1 MTTRFR
7 GMAEFQWPRGKFDM
21 KPDILL
27 PTPENPGYLALM
39 IFGGIFGLDRLYF
52 GDTGGAIL
60 KLLSFG
66 VLPGFWWLWDVIQFF
81 DPETMNSGL
90 RLPFDFGRSG
100 VGQGRFVTKSP
111 WVSAK
116 DPVTLGALMLLPF
129 GLDAWYSN
137 NMNLFVRRLVEC
149 LAVLFFLN
157 IAYSWFY
164 GSWFYA
170 MLSPIPF
177 LIGCIVLFMLVI
189 PPWAADIKAVAG
201 QFKEGVKYSTDGVIG
216 YNSIYTQYPE
226 MVYKDIPADDVA
238 KLFTKVHPNEESTT
252 PAQSG
257 TIEQAQQFYTDA
269 AGVTWQV
276 ATFPLAAGVEAVAT
290 AVNPAR
296 PLIKV
301 QTETARRIAEIQG
314 KAQIEAAIAAARE
327 SAGPVQQGG
336 GLSGGGLS
344 AESMVMGATVAALIA
359 GGALKGIIDYTIH
372 K

>member
-1 MTTRFR
+1 
-7 GMAEFQWPRGKFDM
+7 
-21 KPDILL
+21 
-27 PTPENPGYLALM
+27 
-39 IFGGIFGLDRLYF
+39 
-52 GDTGGAIL
+52 
-60 KLLSFG
+60 
-66 VLPGFWWLWDVIQFF
+66 
-81 DPETMNSGL
+81 
-90 RLPFDFGRSG
+90 
-100 VGQGRFVTKSP
+100 
-111 WVSAK
+111 
-116 DPVTLGALMLLPF
+116 MLLPF

-170 MLSPIPF
+170 ILSPIPF

-189 PPWAADIKAVAG
+189 PPWAADIKAVAS
-201 QFKEGVKYSTDGVIG
+201 QFKEGVKYTTDGVIG
-216 YNSIYTQYPE
+216 YNSFYTQYPD
-226 MVYKDIPADDVA
+226 MCYTDIPADSVA
-238 KLFTKVHPNEESTT
+238 KLFEKMHPNEDSTT

-257 TIEQAQQFYTDA
+257 TIEQAQQFYIDA
-269 AGVTWQV
+269 AGVIWLV
-276 ATFPLAAGVEAVAT
+276 ATFPFVAGVEAVAT

-314 KAQIEAAIAAARE
+314 QAQIEAAIAEAKASGGLVSIGQR
-327 SAGPVQQGG
+327 GG
-336 GLSGGGLS
+336 GAGGLS

-359 GGALKGIIDYTIH
+359 GGALKGFIDYTIH

>member
-1 MTTRFR
+1 MQQ
-7 GMAEFQWPRGKFDM
+7 FQWPRGQFDM

-66 VLPGFWWLWDVIQFF
+66 VLPGFWWLWDVIQLF

-116 DPVTLGALMLLPF
+116 DPITLGALMLLPF

-137 NMNLFVRRLVEC
+137 NMNLFIRRLVEC

-170 MLSPIPF
+170 ILSPIPF

-201 QFKEGVKYSTDGVIG
+201 QFKEGVKYTTDGVIG
-216 YNSIYTQYPE
+216 YNSFYTAYPE
-226 MVYKDIPADDVA
+226 MSYKDIPADDVA

-257 TIEQAQQFYTDA
+257 TIEQAQQFYIDT
-269 AGVTWQV
+269 AGVMWQV

-301 QTETARRIAEIQG
+301 QTETARKIAEIQG
-314 KAQIEAAIAAARE
+314 KAQIAAAMAAAQA
-327 SAGPVQQGG
+327 SD
-336 GLSGGGLS
+336 GLVNIETMQKLPQRGGGGLS
-344 AESMVMGATVAALIA
+344 AESMVMGATIAALIA
-359 GGALKGIIDYTIH
+359 GGALKGVIDYTVH
-372 K
+372 Q